1 MDYAHALRL
10 SLCRSVSVM
19 GTDLFALERK
29 MRMLQVKNLTLTHR
43 KDLTTLIENLSFTLN
58 PGDRAALIGEEGNG
72 KSTLLKLLYDPALVE
87 DYIDHTGEIVG
98 GGCRKGYLAQELP
111 PETLA
116 RPVWEF
122 CQEHPAFQDADPKAL
137 AQACAQVGLDPA
149 LFWDDRALATL
160 SGGERVKLRLGL
172 LLLEEPEVL
181 LLDEPS
187 NDLDLQTLEWLEGFL
202 LAQKVPVL
210 YISHDEDLLEK
221 TANLVIHLERLY
233 RRTKARCTVERT
245 GYREYVE
252 RRNTAFAHQEQVAR
266 KEREEYDAQME
277 KWRRIHDS
285 VEHQL
290 TTVSRQNPGKGR
302 LLKKKMH
309 AVLSMGRR
317 FEREKENMTALPE
330 WEEAILTA
338 FDPEQSALP
347 AGKVVLRLDL
357 PQLTAGEQVLSRDV
371 RLWVTGPEKVGIIG
385 ANGVGKSTLLKLVAG
400 ELLPRSDIR
409 AAYMAQDYSDQ
420 LLGSQ
425 TPVDLLAPS
434 GHKDDIT
441 RARNLLGSMKYKT
454 EEMEHPA
461 ADLSGGQRAKL
472 LFLAMVLNG
481 SNVLILDEPTR
492 NFSPLSAPVI
502 RGVLSEFPGCIIS
515 VSHDRRYLEEVCGR
529 VLELTAEGLRET

>member
-1 MDYAHALRL
+1 
-10 SLCRSVSVM
+10 
-19 GTDLFALERK
+19 
-29 MRMLQVKNLTLTHR
+29 MLQVKNLTLTHR

-72 KSTLLKLLYDPALVE
+72 KSTLLKLLYDPTLVE
-87 DYIDHTGEIVG
+87 DYIDYTGEIVG

-111 PETLA
+111 PETLT

-187 NDLDLQTLEWLEGFL
+187 NDLDLATLDWLEGFL

-233 RRTKARCTVERT
+233 RRTTPRCTVEHT

-357 PQLTAGEQVLSRDV
+357 PQLTAGERVLSRDV

-400 ELLPRSDIR
+400 ELLPRCDIR

-420 LLGSQ
+420 LLGDQ

-502 RGVLSEFPGCIIS
+502 RGVLAEFPGCIIS
-515 VSHDRRYLEEVCGR
+515 VSHDRRYLEEVCDR
-529 VLELTAEGLRET
+529 VLELTAEGLQEA

>member
-1 MDYAHALRL
+1 
-10 SLCRSVSVM
+10 
-19 GTDLFALERK
+19 
-29 MRMLQVKNLTLTHR
+29 MLQVKNLTLTHR

-98 GGCRKGYLAQELP
+98 GGCRKGYLAQELS

-187 NDLDLQTLEWLEGFL
+187 NDLDLQTLEWLEEFL

-233 RRTKARCTVERT
+233 RRTTPRCTVERA
-245 GYREYVE
+245 GYRDYVD
-252 RRNTAFAHQEQVAR
+252 RRGAAFAHQEQVAR
-266 KEREEYDAQME
+266 KEREEYDAKMKKFRQIRD
-277 KWRRIHDS
+277 KVDRAQAH
-285 VEHQL
+285 
-290 TTVSRQNPGKGR
+290 VSGYNSAGVPNPSEGR

-338 FDPEQSALP
+338 FDPERSALP

-357 PQLTAGEQVLSRDV
+357 PELTAGEQVLSRDV
-371 RLWVTGPEKVGIIG
+371 RLWVTGPEKVGIVG
-385 ANGVGKSTLLKLVAG
+385 ANGAGKSTLLKLVAG
-400 ELLPRSDIR
+400 ELLPRADIR
-409 AAYMAQDYSDQ
+409 ASYMAQDYSDQ

-441 RARNLLGSMKYKT
+441 RARNLLGNMKYKT

-472 LFLAMVLNG
+472 LFLAMVLGG